1 MAAPPG
7 VSPPNGA
14 LIRILL
20 IKESRPMHDRTAL
33 PDADTRALLQQIA
46 ARLTAE
52 RPQHPMRPSI
62 REALALSFATRRHG
76 YGTDRAARAEELLL
90 AFAPAVESGMT
101 RSRYAAELRQAAG
114 GDQ

>member
-1 MAAPPG
+1 MP
-7 VSPPNGA
+7 
-14 LIRILL
+14 
-20 IKESRPMHDRTAL
+20 ERTRL

-62 REALALSFATRRHG
+62 RTALALTFAARRHG
-76 YGTDRAARAEELLL
+76 YGTARAELAEELLL
-90 AFAPAVESGMT
+90 AFAPAVEVGTT
-101 RSRYAAELRQAAG
+101 RKQYAAELRQAAG